1 MTQLGSILV
10 HPEVMFHFGINAWV
24 EINNLYLNWH

>member
-10 HPEVMFHFGINAWV
+10 PEAMFDFGIYAYV
-24 EINNLYLNWH
+24 EINNLYVNWH